1 MVPYTIALDQ
11 STNLP
16 VCFVVNRIHDGIRYH
31 LVVVQNT
38 GNKTL
43 YRNVNIMTGVGL
55 QPTPPE

>member
-1 MVPYTIALDQ
+1 MVPYTSALDQ
-11 STNLP
+11 STILP
-16 VCFVVNRIHDGIRYH
+16 VCFVVNRIHDGIRYN

-38 GNKTL
+38 RNKTL